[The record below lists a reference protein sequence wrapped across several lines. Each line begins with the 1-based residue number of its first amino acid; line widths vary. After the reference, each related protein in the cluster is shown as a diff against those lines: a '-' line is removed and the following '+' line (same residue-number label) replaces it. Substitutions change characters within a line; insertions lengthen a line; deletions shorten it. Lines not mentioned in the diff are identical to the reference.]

1 MGHCIS
7 IYVVNKSELRDDK
20 INKVLSD
27 KNTNQEIVWT
37 ELKENLLA
45 YLLTISRSIKPE
57 DIEGVIKTEKHILSK
72 NFLNQ
77 RDFKDKDKESMIPI
91 IRDYKLNSINI

>member
-1 MGHCIS
+1 MEN
-7 IYVVNKSELRDDK
+7 YNYPKDRLYLR
-20 INKVLSD
+20 VG
-27 KNTNQEIVWT
+27 
-37 ELKENLLA
+37 NLLTSLKDIANKNGNLSLYA

-91 IRDYKLNSINI
+91 IREYKLNAISI

>member
-1 MGHCIS
+1 MEN
-7 IYVVNKSELRDDK
+7 YNYPKDRLYLR
-20 INKVLSD
+20 VG
-27 KNTNQEIVWT
+27 
-37 ELKENLLA
+37 NLLTSLKDIANKNGNLSLYA

-91 IRDYKLNSINI
+91 IRDYKLNQLV

>member
-1 MGHCIS
+1 MEN
-7 IYVVNKSELRDDK
+7 YNYPKDRLYLR
-20 INKVLSD
+20 VG
-27 KNTNQEIVWT
+27 
-37 ELKENLLA
+37 NLLTSLKDIANKNGNLSLYA

-91 IRDYKLNSINI
+91 IRDYKLNSISI

>member
-1 MGHCIS
+1 LEN
-7 IYVVNKSELRDDK
+7 YNYPKDRLYLR
-20 INKVLSD
+20 VG
-27 KNTNQEIVWT
+27 
-37 ELKENLLA
+37 NLLTSLKDIANKNGNLSLYA